1 MHSDKSHVA
10 VITRTQNR
18 PLMLRRALATL
29 SEQTFSDYRVWVIND
44 GGDKECVEQ
53 TLSQASLRIRER
65 CTLLHHNAPRGMEAA
80 SNTAISASQ
89 SKYVVIHDLSL
100 IHISEPTRP
109 Y

>member
-1 MHSDKSHVA
+1 MHFYKSHVA

-53 TLSQASLRIRER
+53 TEVRQ
-65 CTLLHHNAPRGMEAA
+65 
-80 SNTAISASQ
+80 
-89 SKYVVIHDLSL
+89 V
-100 IHISEPTRP
+100 SEFGAMHPP
-109 Y
+109 PP